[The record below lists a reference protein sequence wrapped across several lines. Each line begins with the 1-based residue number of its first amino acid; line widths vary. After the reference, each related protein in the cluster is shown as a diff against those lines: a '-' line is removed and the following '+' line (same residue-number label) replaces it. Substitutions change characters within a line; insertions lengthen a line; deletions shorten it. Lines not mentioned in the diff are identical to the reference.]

1 MALVDV
7 KMGIFTFITSG
18 LCCVCPALNYHRA
31 SPLVTGNA
39 NVKFRFLLSALIAAF
54 LVVGTA
60 AHGAT
65 HDYAPEIGQEL
76 LDCQGC
82 HIQSSEAEE
91 LGLESFFS
99 TQTAHFTASA
109 QASRPSSFGHY
120 RSRAPP
126 KF

>member
-1 MALVDV
+1 MFCWNYLN
-7 KMGIFTFITSG
+7 IHTTS
-18 LCCVCPALNYHRA
+18 AF
-31 SPLVTGNA
+31 SGNA
-39 NVKFRFLLSALIAAF
+39 NVKFRILLSALIAAF

-76 LDCQGC
+76 VDCQGC
-82 HIQSSEAEE
+82 HLQSSEAEE
-91 LGLESFFS
+91 LDLEYFFS
-99 TQTAHFTASA
+99 TQTAYFPTSP
-109 QASRPSSFGHY
+109 QALRSNSFGHY